1 MADAAF
7 TDIQLLELLDGK
19 NIFYVSISSAGL
31 WARECEGSPR
41 VAVCPL
47 RPSLASTGLE
57 IVMATHKTKL
67 AADRRRIDVHEAYEL
82 GYWSRKF
89 GVTREELANAVQRVG
104 TRADD
109 VARELRR

>member
-1 MADAAF
+1 VADAAF

-19 NIFYVSISSAGL
+19 NIFYVSISSAGF
-31 WARECEGSPR
+31 WARECEG
-41 VAVCPL
+41 VAAGSCLSVAAL
-47 RPSLASTGLE
+47 LASTGLE

-89 GVTREELANAVQRVG
+89 GVTREELANADQRVG

>member
-1 MADAAF
+1 
-7 TDIQLLELLDGK
+7 
-19 NIFYVSISSAGL
+19 
-31 WARECEGSPR
+31 
-41 VAVCPL
+41 
-47 RPSLASTGLE
+47 
-57 IVMATHKTKL
+57 MATHKTKL

-109 VARELRR
+109 VAGELRR